1 MENPMSKL
9 LRSFRSAAILLAFA
23 SAPAVALD
31 VKGKGDVPYDSGAFS
46 SKPDAQVRQKAV
58 QAAKENALK
67 RHASTFNPAK
77 FRAYQAVE
85 SEILASVDKYVI
97 DATVLDDS
105 VNKDARTYSVVVRAA
120 INEAALDAR
129 LNDAGGF
136 AKQTVAQGTSAQAT
150 NVSFL
155 FVARETDSVRSFAA
169 KSTEVRSQESQRSGQ
184 EAQTMKGRGQTTS
197 MSASESTSSMSTIET
212 GGSTLRRND
221 ETKYRVR
228 SASDADAAIK
238 EVFAGA
244 GFEVVDY
251 PDVAANCDGTTPQA
265 LRQEFSA
272 ADEISGQTRKAAFD
286 AARQCE
292 VGYFAVGTLDV
303 GMSDTDPVTGNKRV
317 YVSVRGQIW
326 NISGKLPRSIVTVG
340 PVQYAGL
347 GPNPEVAMRNA
358 LKLAATEGAKVMVDQ
373 LNAKAPR

>member
-1 MENPMSKL
+1 MPQI
-9 LRSFRSAAILLAFA
+9 LRSIRVTALSIALAFA
-23 SAPAVALD
+23 CAQAWALD
-31 VKGKGDVPYDSGAFS
+31 VKGKGDVPYDAGAFS

-67 RHASTFNPAK
+67 RHASSFNPAK

-85 SEILASVDKYVI
+85 SEILANVDKYVI

-105 VNKDARTYSVVVRAA
+105 VNKDARVYSVVVRATV
-120 INEAALDAR
+120 NEAALDAR

-136 AKQTVAQGTSAQAT
+136 AKQTTAQGAAPGT

-155 FVARETDSVRSFAA
+155 FVARETESVKSFAA
-169 KSTEVRSQESQRSGQ
+169 KNVEARSQESQRSAQ
-184 EAQTMKGRGQTTS
+184 ENANMKGRGQSTSMSANESTTS
-197 MSASESTSSMSTIET
+197 MSVTTT
-212 GGSTLRRND
+212 GGSTERKAD

-228 SASDADAAIK
+228 SAGDADAAVK

-251 PDVAANCDGTTPQA
+251 PDVAANCNGTPEKT

-272 ADEISGQTRKAAFD
+272 ADELSGQTRKAAFD

-292 VGYFAVGTLDV
+292 VSYFAMGTLDV
-303 GMSDTDPVTGNKRV
+303 GMADTDPVTGNKRV
-317 YVSVRGQIW
+317 YVSLRGQIW
-326 NISGKLPRSIVTVG
+326 NITGKLPRSMVTVG

-347 GPNPEVAMRNA
+347 GPNPDVAMRNA
-358 LKLAATEGAKVMVDQ
+358 LKLAATEGAKVMIDQ

>member
-1 MENPMSKL
+1 MSQL
-9 LRSFRSAAILLAFA
+9 LRSIRATAFSIPLVLACAQAF
-23 SAPAVALD
+23 ALD
-31 VKGKGDVPYDSGAFS
+31 VKGKGDVPYDAGAFS

-67 RHASTFNPAK
+67 RHAATFNPAK

-85 SEILASVDKYVI
+85 AEILASVDRYVI

-105 VNKDARTYSVVVRAA
+105 VNKDARVYSVVVRATV
-120 INEAALDAR
+120 NEAALDAR

-136 AKQTVAQGTSAQAT
+136 ARQTATQAAAAPAT

-155 FVARETDSVRSFAA
+155 FVARETESVKSFAA
-169 KSTEVRSQESQRSGQ
+169 KNTEVRKQESERSAQ
-184 EAQTMKGRGQTTS
+184 EAGSMKGRGQNTS
-197 MSASESTSSMSTIET
+197 ASMSESTASMSVTET
-212 GGSTLRRND
+212 GGSTERKAD
-221 ETKYRVR
+221 QTKYRVR
-228 SASDADAAIK
+228 SASDADAAVK

-251 PDVAANCDGTTPQA
+251 PDVAANCNGTSEKA

-272 ADEISGQTRKAAFD
+272 ADELSGQTRKVAFD

-292 VGYFAVGTLDV
+292 VSYFAMGTLDV
-303 GMSDTDPVTGNKRV
+303 GLPDTDPVTGNKRV

-326 NISGKLPRSIVTVG
+326 NITGKLPRSIVTVG

-347 GPNPEVAMRNA
+347 GPDPEVAMRNA
-358 LKLAATEGAKVMVDQ
+358 LRKAATEGAKVMIDQ